1 MKKFVSNKF
10 AHFTYICLLFRNALF
25 KEWLFSQFISS
36 NYFLY
41 FVYIS
46 FCEETSNQNG
56 RSITEITECFA
67 GNNLE
72 TKTAYGGIIYK
83 KPYIFA
89 FHQESDS
96 FQHNAIL
103 VITSATRRKCYT
115 QTLPRIGPWITLTK
129 EMVQK
134 ILLLFVSAIA
144 NLHTKFSE

>member
-1 MKKFVSNKF
+1 MKEFVSNKF
-10 AHFTYICLLFRNALF
+10 AHSTYFCLLFRNALF

-72 TKTAYGGIIYK
+72 TKTAYGDIIYK
-83 KPYIFA
+83 NHTF
-89 FHQESDS
+89 
-96 FQHNAIL
+96 
-103 VITSATRRKCYT
+103 
-115 QTLPRIGPWITLTK
+115 LPFIRNQIR
-129 EMVQK
+129 
-134 ILLLFVSAIA
+134 
-144 NLHTKFSE
+144 FSIMLY

>member
-56 RSITEITECFA
+56 RSIREITECFA

-72 TKTAYGGIIYK
+72 TKIVYGDIIYK
-83 KPYIFA
+83 N
-89 FHQESDS
+89 HTTLS
-96 FQHNAIL
+96 FIRDQI
-103 VITSATRRKCYT
+103 S
-115 QTLPRIGPWITLTK
+115 
-129 EMVQK
+129 
-134 ILLLFVSAIA
+134 
-144 NLHTKFSE
+144 FSIMLY